1 MLSFSRLHFGRS
13 SAGDCNGNAPDRVRC
28 RGEGD
33 AQMTMQPIQVGKQ
46 PLNPL
51 DILEELVAAN
61 EWAFD
66 RSSDD
71 EMVVET
77 AGQWCDYRMY
87 FVWREDLN
95 ALYFTCA
102 FDHRVPEDK
111 QSVVTEL
118 LALVNEQM
126 WLGHFDLTSDE
137 RSEERRVGKECV
149 STCRSRGSLYL

>member
-95 ALYFTCA
+95 A
-102 FDHRVPEDK
+102 
-111 QSVVTEL
+111 
-118 LALVNEQM
+118 
-126 WLGHFDLTSDE
+126 
-137 RSEERRVGKECV
+137 RSEEHTSAPVTNAHLV
-149 STCRSRGSLYL
+149 CRLLLENKKTTSEVKTEYET

>member
-1 MLSFSRLHFGRS
+1 
-13 SAGDCNGNAPDRVRC
+13 
-28 RGEGD
+28 
-33 AQMTMQPIQVGKQ
+33 MTMQPIQVGKQ

-66 RSSDD
+66 RSSAD

-77 AGQWCDYRMY
+77 AGQWCAYRMY
-87 FVWREDLN
+87 FVWRENLN

-118 LALVNEQM
+118 LALANEKM
-126 WLGHFDLTSDE
+126 WLAHLDLTSDE
-137 RSEERRVGKECV
+137 RMPMFRYTLLTRGWQGLSVEPLEDLVELALRSEDSRVGKEGF
-149 STCRSRGSLYL
+149 STCRSR